1 MAERRMFTKKVTDDD
16 NFMQLSA
23 SAQAL
28 YLHLSM
34 AADDDGFCNQVA
46 ISMFKAHASVQDLK
60 ALLEARYIY
69 QFENGVIVIKHWRM
83 ANALRKDRYTPTAF
97 QHELSSLKIKR
108 NGAYT
113 TSDVDDSQP
122 VNCLPEGDEDL
133 QETDRQI
140 AYRESS
146 LPYSFDYKI
155 RKAFYGKK
163 CPICGN
169 VMQKNVDEAGI
180 VSENRLPT
188 IQHNIPVSKGGKHEL
203 GNISVICHQCNVSIQ
218 DEITGDLNADE
229 VVAEWEK
236 LSGCRLVAD
245 CLPQDSIGKV
255 SIGKDSIGEDLTGS
269 KEPVCRT
276 KDVRRIVEAWNTL
289 GLNEVREVTGE
300 SKRGGML
307 RARVKEHGVD
317 GVLEAIENVRKSDF
331 LKGQNTKGFVITFD
345 WFVKPNNFI
354 KVLEGNYND
363 LHETGAAQKPK
374 QYTTAQEYK
383 KPAAAKTLEEL
394 QALVD
399 KI

>member
-34 AADDDGFCNQVA
+34 AADDDGFCNQVS
-46 ISMFKAHASVQDLK
+46 ISMFKAHASIQDLK

-97 QHELSSLKIKR
+97 REELARLRVKD
-108 NGAYT
+108 NGSYT
-113 TSDVDDSQP
+113 MGPDGCQ
-122 VNCLPEGDEDL
+122 
-133 QETDRQI
+133 
-140 AYRESS
+140 
-146 LPYSFDYKI
+146 
-155 RKAFYGKK
+155 
-163 CPICGN
+163 
-169 VMQKNVDEAGI
+169 
-180 VSENRLPT
+180 
-188 IQHNIPVSKGGKHEL
+188 
-203 GNISVICHQCNVSIQ
+203 
-218 DEITGDLNADE
+218 
-229 VVAEWEK
+229 VVADG
-236 LSGCRLVAD
+236 LPDGCQVVAD

-255 SIGKDSIGEDLTGS
+255 SIGKDSVGEDLTGS

-276 KDVRRIVEAWNTL
+276 KDVRRIVEAWNSL
-289 GLNEVREVTGE
+289 NLNEVREVTGE

-331 LKGQNTKGFVITFD
+331 LKGQNAKGFVITFD

-363 LHETGAAQKPK
+363 LHEPDAGQGKTGQKPK
-374 QYTTAQEYK
+374 QYTTAENYQAPK
-383 KPAAAKTLEEL
+383 ASDTLQDL
-394 QALVD
+394 WD
-399 KI
+399 KVNKI